1 MSKKRPTPPIPAE
14 PKSSQ
19 SIPTS
24 NQPPVSAAPSV
35 NSKKTTRRE
44 ELLKQLKA
52 VEEAIARKRSK
63 IN

>member
-1 MSKKRPTPPIPAE
+1 MSKKRPTPPTPAE
-14 PKSSQ
+14 QKTSQ

-24 NQPPVSAAPSV
+24 NQPPLSPSV
-35 NSKKTTRRE
+35 NSKKTSRRE